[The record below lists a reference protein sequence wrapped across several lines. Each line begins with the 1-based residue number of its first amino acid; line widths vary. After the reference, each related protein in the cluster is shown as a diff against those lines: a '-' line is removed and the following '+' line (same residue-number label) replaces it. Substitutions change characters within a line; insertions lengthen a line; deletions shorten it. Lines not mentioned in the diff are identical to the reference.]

1 MFEEVEVAGILLGV
15 PRRTGAQAGIE
26 RVGLSHNVRS
36 GEAEAAL
43 PWASSFCG
51 TSRVCRIS
59 LFNALALAYWDFGTE
74 VEDIQQKAALLVM
87 GGAISI
93 PVVVK
98 AQITYPH
105 LTLLDIL
112 QEVKEVEKKQRENG
126 R

>member
-1 MFEEVEVAGILLGV
+1 MRKYWEEIYSKAPKVDAFEEVEVAGILLGV
-15 PRRTGAQAGIE
+15 PRRTGSQAGIE

-74 VEDIQQKAALLVM
+74 VEDTK
-87 GGAISI
+87 GS
-93 PVVVK
+93 
-98 AQITYPH
+98 TSS
-105 LTLLDIL
+105 
-112 QEVKEVEKKQRENG
+112 NG
-126 R
+126 RCYKYTCGS